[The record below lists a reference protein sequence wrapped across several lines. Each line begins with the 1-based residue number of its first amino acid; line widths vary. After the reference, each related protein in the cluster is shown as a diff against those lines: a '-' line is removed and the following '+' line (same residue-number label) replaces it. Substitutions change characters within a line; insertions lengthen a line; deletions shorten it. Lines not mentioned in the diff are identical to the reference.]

1 MEIRKLSKLLKII
14 LTGLF
19 ILSII
24 LYAFVIPLIGKTIA
38 EANLEFSSWYLP
50 WLIFLSLTG
59 VPVFMALFYSAKI
72 SKNISND
79 LAFTEEN
86 SKYLKHISKLALID
100 SIFFFLGNIAMLL
113 FNMNHPSVL
122 ILSFWVSFLGLSL
135 YVIFLLLS
143 YFVGKAAI
151 LKDENDLTI

>member
-50 WLIFLSLTG
+50 WLIFLSLTD
-59 VPVFMALFYSAKI
+59 VPVFMALFYSSKI